1 MLFVELVVVVIAIVC
16 TEQLKVRLTDKNH
29 ARLPEQ
35 SCYRLVFIQLTSI
48 LPCLVI
54 VQEPADPHP
63 VQSVNIFHFN
73 IEVTHHETG
82 EVKAG
87 HLIEQLVLVDG
98 IRLVGHHEDKAV
110 VALRCEYPC
119 SDRVAVLQYLRP
131 SGPHITHI
139 ELPSMQSSARIDTI
153 DDHTRQGTHIALRVI
168 FYHRLHILHAA
179 FAVTIV
185 QLRQSTDKDELIPM
199 VSNGEPLGRE
209 DGICFH
215 LRQSSR
221 LEGRIGSG
229 IE

>member
-16 TEQLKVRLTDKNH
+16 TEQFKVRLTDKNH

-63 VQSVNIFHFN
+63 VQSVNIFHLN

-139 ELPSMQSSARIDTI
+139 ELPSM
-153 DDHTRQGTHIALRVI
+153 
-168 FYHRLHILHAA
+168 
-179 FAVTIV
+179 
-185 QLRQSTDKDELIPM
+185 
-199 VSNGEPLGRE
+199 
-209 DGICFH
+209 
-215 LRQSSR
+215 
-221 LEGRIGSG
+221 
-229 IE
+229 

>member
-1 MLFVELVVVVIAIVC
+1 MLFVELIVVVIAVVC
-16 TEQLKVRLTDKNH
+16 TEQFKVRFTDKNH

-35 SCYRLVFIQLTSI
+35 SCYRLVFIQLTCI

-63 VQSVNIFHFN
+63 MQSVYIFHFN
-73 IEVTHHETG
+73 IEVSYHETG

-98 IRLVGHHEDKAV
+98 IRFVGHHEDEAV
-110 VALRCEYPC
+110 VTLGCEYPC
-119 SDRVAVLQYLRP
+119 SDRVAVLQHLRS

-139 ELPSMQSSARIDTI
+139 ELPSMESSARIDTI
-153 DDHTRQGTHIALRVI
+153 DDHTRQGTHVALRVI

-179 FAVTIV
+179 FTVTIV
-185 QLRQSTDKDELIPM
+185 QLGQSTDKDKLIPM

-209 DGICFH
+209 DGIRFH
-215 LRQSSR
+215 LRQTSR